1 MQIKKITDYLLNKYP
16 LSNAEI
22 WDPTGWAIKFRLSEK
37 LTGVMIA
44 IDLTKEVLEK
54 AIELNCNLIITHH
67 PFLFEKTREL
77 ELLKAPYKKEMIQ
90 IIREKRINVIGF
102 HTNYDNDAYG
112 TSYQIARYLG
122 MENNVTYKDFGYP
135 VSVSYNIKFNDLI
148 QKLKTDLL
156 LSDFRTN
163 VSDLEMNLS
172 RIGILSG
179 SGYITEVNNFSRLNY
194 DLIITSDIKW
204 SDWINYDQIGAKVLE
219 VPHLDEQVFVWDV
232 YEQLRS
238 KFPEINLNFMNLA
251 VPYKN
256 IS

>member
-1 MQIKKITDYLLNKYP
+1 
-16 LSNAEI
+16 
-22 WDPTGWAIKFRLSEK
+22 
-37 LTGVMIA
+37 
-44 IDLTKEVLEK
+44 
-54 AIELNCNLIITHH
+54 
-67 PFLFEKTREL
+67 
-77 ELLKAPYKKEMIQ
+77 
-90 IIREKRINVIGF
+90 
-102 HTNYDNDAYG
+102 
-112 TSYQIARYLG
+112 
-122 MENNVTYKDFGYP
+122 
-135 VSVSYNIKFNDLI
+135 KFNDLI